1 MRPFKILDILF
12 AYYIVIRGNLGGS
25 AVECS
30 SLYFPVVARKGSERI
45 IFMRRDLMYSLVKK
59 RNIWNPDLTREKLY
73 SAHASE
79 VFSLPLKK
87 FVFPSLKRC
96 EKLYVKMNASKT
108 ACSRN
113 TRISSENAYPDLV
126 IWV

>member
-30 SLYFPVVARKGSERI
+30 SLYLSVVARKGSERI

-59 RNIWNPDLTREKLY
+59 RNIWNPDLTR
-73 SAHASE
+73 
-79 VFSLPLKK
+79 
-87 FVFPSLKRC
+87 
-96 EKLYVKMNASKT
+96 
-108 ACSRN
+108 
-113 TRISSENAYPDLV
+113 
-126 IWV
+126 